1 MDSPLDSVMRRV
13 LNTDFTDYT
22 DFYWGGASRQEGL
35 GPIVRQHKNL
45 SVLSVLS
52 VVNKDIRGSVVE
64 PDRGEEAAPDG
75 QVGGGVDL
83 AADL

>member
-1 MDSPLDSVMRRV
+1 MLSVISVFNKKHQWSHQTGLSVKSV
-13 LNTDFTDYT
+13 LSVFN
-22 DFYWGGASRQEGL
+22 
-35 GPIVRQHKNL
+35 KNYQWSHQTGL

-52 VVNKDIRGSVVE
+52 VFNKDIRGSVVE

-83 AADL
+83 TADL

>member
-1 MDSPLDSVMRRV
+1 MISV
-13 LNTDFTDYT
+13 
-22 DFYWGGASRQEGL
+22 
-35 GPIVRQHKNL
+35 K
-45 SVLSVLS
+45 SVLSVFNKNYQWSHQTGLS
-52 VVNKDIRGSVVE
+52 VISVFNKDIRGSVVE

>member
-1 MDSPLDSVMRRV
+1 M
-13 LNTDFTDYT
+13 
-22 DFYWGGASRQEGL
+22 
-35 GPIVRQHKNL
+35 L
-45 SVLSVLS
+45 SVISVFNKKHQWSHQTGLSVF
-52 VVNKDIRGSVVE
+52 NKDIRGSVVE

>member
-1 MDSPLDSVMRRV
+1 M
-13 LNTDFTDYT
+13 
-22 DFYWGGASRQEGL
+22 
-35 GPIVRQHKNL
+35 L
-45 SVLSVLS
+45 SVLSVFNKKKHQWSHQTGLS
-52 VVNKDIRGSVVE
+52 VFNKDIRGSVVE